1 MLKSITSFYK
11 ASNMQLFLHM
21 YKRLEKTF
29 FNTLSRKLVGNIA
42 FIFSL
47 QLLLFA
53 TVYYNNNRLN
63 NLFQLQESLNSKLL
77 TEITASS
84 NQTALIIVA
93 LSFIVTLFTIMFLRY
108 LIVSPINDLNF
119 QLKQMNRGEMDLTK
133 ELQIDTY
140 DEFHDLADNYN
151 NFLENLRQTV
161 HQLRSMGIN
170 VAVGSAT
177 VVNQIKD
184 VSGKAHHQGE
194 LSTTVFTNSQIA
206 TETLGTI
213 TDNTQK
219 ISSSTSESLDS
230 ARKSLV
236 ELQSVN
242 SSMESMLTQINHH
255 DQTIKIMGDK
265 SRDIRKI
272 ISTIQGISFQTGLLS
287 LNAAVEAARA
297 GQAGKGFSVVATEV
311 KKLSEEANQASE
323 QIALQITDML
333 NNIDNAL
340 AEAESIDNAATH
352 TMSVS
357 RKACE
362 NYEELIR
369 EFDDNYRLLTEITS
383 SVEEISTA
391 NAQTH
396 EKVSNICEL
405 SHIVVGRTISSEQVT
420 TDLQTTSESMQQLV
434 AKFITGEGAFEQILE
449 LAQGFC
455 KKIEAGMSLLTQ
467 DGLNIFDT
475 NYQTIMQTN
484 PKKYS
489 TCYDQAFASQ
499 MQPLYDQI
507 LAKIPSGIYAIC
519 VDENGYGPTHNSI
532 FSKPLTGDPD
542 IDVSRSR
549 DKRMYNDPT
558 GLRSARNRENF
569 LLQTYMRDT
578 GEILS
583 DLSLPIHINGRH
595 WGAVRLGFDP
605 QILLT

>member
-1 MLKSITSFYK
+1 
-11 ASNMQLFLHM
+11 MQLFLHM

-93 LSFIVTLFTIMFLRY
+93 LSFVVTLFTIMFLRY

-151 NFLENLRQTV
+151 NFLGNLRQTV

-405 SHIVVGRTISSEQVT
+405 SHIVVDRTISSEQVT

>member
-1 MLKSITSFYK
+1 
-11 ASNMQLFLHM
+11 MQLFLHM

-151 NFLENLRQTV
+151 NFLGNLRQTV

>member
-1 MLKSITSFYK
+1 MEFFLSLYK
-11 ASNMQLFLHM
+11 G
-21 YKRLEKTF
+21 LEKTL

-63 NLFQLQESLNSKLL
+63 KLFKLPEPPDYKLL
-77 TEITASS
+77 TEITASA

-108 LIVSPINDLNF
+108 LIVSPINDLNQ
-119 QLKQMNRGEMDLTK
+119 QLKQMNTGEMDLTR
-133 ELQIDTY
+133 ELQINTY

-151 NFLENLRQTV
+151 NFLGNLRETV
-161 HQLRSMGIN
+161 HKLRSMGIN

-194 LSTTVFTNSQIA
+194 LSTSVFTNSQVA

-213 TDNTQK
+213 TDNTQQ

-230 ARKSLV
+230 ARESLV

-242 SSMESMLTQINHH
+242 SSMETMLSQINRH
-255 DQTIKIMGDK
+255 DQTIKTMGDK

-272 ISTIQGISFQTGLLS
+272 ISTIQAISFQTGLLS

-340 AEAESIDNAATH
+340 AEAEAIDNAATH

-362 NYEELIR
+362 NYEGLIR

-405 SHIVVGRTISSEQVT
+405 SHIVVGRTVSSEQVT
-420 TDLQTTSESMQQLV
+420 VELQTTSESLQQLV
-434 AKFITGEGAFEQILE
+434 AKFITGEGVFEQILE
-449 LAQGFC
+449 LGQGFR
-455 KKIEAGMSLLTQ
+455 KKVETGMSHLTQ
-467 DGLNIFDT
+467 NGLNIFDN
-475 NYQTIMQTN
+475 NYQTIVQTN
-484 PKKYS
+484 PQKYS

-532 FSKPLTGDPD
+532 FSKPLTGNPN
-542 IDVSRSR
+542 IDVSNSR

-558 GLRSARNRENF
+558 GLRSARNREHF

-583 DLSLPIHINGRH
+583 DLSLPININGRH